1 MREKLF
7 NILVH
12 LFDDKSADA
21 IKNDKNARLRVTLWI
36 VDNWKNDRQRV
47 SKSRAEEKRVGF
59 RGEKKA
65 RTRVA
70 VGDLR
75 NLSVATGWYV
85 EEKERRRLRVV
96 WRYLF
101 SYVLWQRISLRL
113 WIFISEE
120 RLGMFRDKY
129 LWNNVL
135 PGIFVVYR
143 GTIYSGSW
151 KYICY
156 SRSVSWVNVYS
167 YYLYKLYTKD
177 KD

>member
-70 VGDLR
+70 IGDLR

-85 EEKERRRLRVV
+85 EEKERRRRRVV